1 MIALNEQSGFG
12 APDFVESQ
20 RKKIN
25 RAFAKP
31 EKWQFSVSANKKTN
45 KAAQFFF

>member
-25 RAFAKP
+25 NPKLDLMCY
-31 EKWQFSVSANKKTN
+31 EKSIHHKD
-45 KAAQFFF
+45 